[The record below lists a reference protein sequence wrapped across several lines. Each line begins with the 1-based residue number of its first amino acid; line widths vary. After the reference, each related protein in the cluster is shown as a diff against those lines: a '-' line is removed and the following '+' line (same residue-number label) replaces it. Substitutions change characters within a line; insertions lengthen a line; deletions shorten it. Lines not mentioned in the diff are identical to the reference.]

1 MKILELWPILLT
13 GLGIAS
19 LHAAIPTHWLPFVMA
34 SRSQKWSWLK
44 TQKVIFIAG
53 FGHILMT
60 TLLGVLIFLTGRE
73 FLDRYENTFLILAS
87 SAIFLFGVYNV
98 IQHLRGQRH
107 SHCKNPNHH
116 HHHAAEYKKTAQD
129 GWAILSL
136 LSLLTFSPCESFL
149 PVYLSAVSSGWV
161 GFIALSIVLAV
172 GTLSAMVLLTW
183 LSLKGMAKLELHWL
197 EDYEKLMTGVGLILL
212 SILVFLIESHHH

>member
-1 MKILELWPILLT
+1 MKMMELWPILLT
-13 GLGIAS
+13 GLGIAT
-19 LHAAIPTHWLPFVMA
+19 LHASIPTHWLPFVMA
-34 SRSQKWSWLK
+34 SRSQHWSWLK

-60 TLLGVLIFLTGRE
+60 TVLGILIFVVGRE
-73 FLDRYENTFLILAS
+73 FLERYETTFLILACA
-87 SAIFLFGVYNV
+87 AIGLFGIYN
-98 IQHLRGQRH
+98 INQHLRGHRH

-149 PVYLSAVSSGWV
+149 PVYLSAVSHGWL
-161 GFIALSIVLAV
+161 GFMILSLILAF
-172 GTLSAMVLLTW
+172 GTLSAMVFLTW

-197 EDYEKLMTGVGLILL
+197 EDYEKLITGIGLVIL
-212 SILVFLIESHHH
+212 SVLVFFIESHHH